1 MWFLEE
7 QLATLEPRGTLLET
21 NIMRPRFY
29 FKPYSSSPKN
39 KMNVGVIIPL
49 RCTERSGNHDRSSKE
64 ITVTTPPSHSTLGLT
79 SLNSVFNCEAST
91 NTWCYYVRFSLEQFS
106 PRISFF
112 FTGKNSILSIRPLV
126 SPGSRG
132 FRIFPC
138 FGAEVN
144 IRLNIWGFSPLQTTN
159 TNYTWIPLDRRGKMS
174 PSLPH

>member
-1 MWFLEE
+1 
-7 QLATLEPRGTLLET
+7 
-21 NIMRPRFY
+21 MRPRFY
-29 FKPYSSSPKN
+29 FRPYSSSLKN
-39 KMNVGVIIPL
+39 KMNVGAIIPL
-49 RCTERSGNHDRSSKE
+49 RCTERSVNHDGSSKE

-112 FTGKNSILSIRPLV
+112 FTGKNSILFIKPLV
-126 SPGSRG
+126 SPGSWG

-144 IRLNIWGFSPLQTTN
+144 VGSDTVLDLTSEAFPRYRLQIQTIPESPLTEG
-159 TNYTWIPLDRRGKMS
+159 IRCHLLCPIRS
-174 PSLPH
+174 FS